1 MLHHALAQDPDHF
14 DFAQIPHKIAPENSH
29 NLTPQEPLVSTLL
42 CSQSTNLSL
51 YIVAD
56 DDNVIEMQK
65 KNKNG
70 HVSAVIT
77 DDGPAVSLKLRD
89 RQNWIKMQKLEKRS
103 NSNGVLQNPG
113 SDEICRMSR
122 MDQNRFKME
131 FFFTK
136 T

>member
-14 DFAQIPHKIAPENSH
+14 DFAQIPHKFAPENSH

-51 YIVAD
+51 SDRDIVAD
-56 DDNVIEMQK
+56 DDNLMEMQK

-70 HVSAVIT
+70 YVSAVIT

-89 RQNWIKMQKLEKRS
+89 RQNWIKMQKLEKGHVRS
-103 NSNGVLQNPG
+103 NSN
-113 SDEICRMSR
+113 
-122 MDQNRFKME
+122 
-131 FFFTK
+131 
-136 T
+136 